1 MPAAFGHWKRGR
13 AVPDLGTYAVEVL
26 SAYAVS
32 IALLVGVV
40 GLSWR
45 RYVRVRAA
53 LEQAEKND

>member
-1 MPAAFGHWKRGR
+1 M
-13 AVPDLGTYAVEVL
+13 PDLGQYAVEVL

-32 IALLVGVV
+32 IVLLATIV

-53 LEQAEKND
+53 LEEVEKHG

>member
-1 MPAAFGHWKRGR
+1 M
-13 AVPDLGTYAVEVL
+13 PDLGTYAVEVL

-32 IALLVGVV
+32 ILLLLGIV

-53 LEQAEKND
+53 LEQAENNG

>member
-1 MPAAFGHWKRGR
+1 M
-13 AVPDLGTYAVEVL
+13 PDLGQYAVEVL

-32 IALLVGVV
+32 VALLLAIV

-53 LEQAEKND
+53 LERVEKNG